1 MRLKGRGGTDGDAG
15 LIGMRIGRRSPLW
28 SWSSGNGL
36 SFSTWGIQNFC
47 APHMHKMRE
56 MHHAICI
63 RALCFDVVA
72 VLSLDILSYRI
83 LVSVS
88 YPLLLTCSSL
98 ISLTSQPGWS
108 LSPHLITSVARP
120 ISTPEAVIL
129 SSSTSTL

>member
-15 LIGMRIGRRSPLW
+15 LIGMRIGRSSPLW

-47 APHMHKMRE
+47 APHMHKMLA

-63 RALCFDVVA
+63 RALCFDVVT

-88 YPLLLTCSSL
+88 YPLLFNLL
-98 ISLTSQPGWS
+98 IAYFSHISAWLVSLTT
-108 LSPHLITSVARP
+108 PHY
-120 ISTPEAVIL
+120 
-129 SSSTSTL
+129 